1 MNRKLIKK
9 IRFFIHR
16 RGIGYFAPLIAF
28 IRLIKKRKLN
38 YIWQMKV
45 ICRYAF
51 WKVPKYTTFATYT
64 ADELIDEFCP
74 GMKDQFEAES
84 LLRKEKF
91 LNSLRPKTA
100 RPDDLRELMIFCHDE
115 HCLIRWH
122 TDFEKRELLIFT
134 PSVFVPILTDFL
146 IALPAEDKRFAEF
159 GIEEPLQIDTYFTIK
174 LCLEYQDKEKWYL
187 AHVYM
192 DYGCFDISHEPLPMQ

>member
-1 MNRKLIKK
+1 
-9 IRFFIHR
+9 
-16 RGIGYFAPLIAF
+16 
-28 IRLIKKRKLN
+28 
-38 YIWQMKV
+38 MKV
-45 ICRYAF
+45 VYRYAY
-51 WKVPKYTTFATYT
+51 WKWHEPRFEIYTT
-64 ADELIDEFCP
+64 DELIDEFCP
-74 GMKDQFEAES
+74 GIKDQFEAES
-84 LLRKEKF
+84 LLRKENF

-100 RPDDLRELMIFCHDE
+100 RPDDLRELMIFCHNE

-146 IALPAEDKRFAEF
+146 IMLPAEDQRFAEA
-159 GIEEPLQIDTYFTIK
+159 GISDPLQIDAYFEIK

-192 DYGCFDISHEPLPMQ
+192 DYGCFDISREPLPMQ